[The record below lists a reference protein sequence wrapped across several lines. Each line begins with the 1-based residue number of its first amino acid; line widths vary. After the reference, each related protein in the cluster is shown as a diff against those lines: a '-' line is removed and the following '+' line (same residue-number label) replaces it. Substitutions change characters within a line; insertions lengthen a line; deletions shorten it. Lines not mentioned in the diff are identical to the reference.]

1 MIAYMEKF
9 FKNKSSAIVLSLFA
23 MALWGSAI
31 PLIKTTYMVM
41 DVAPDDFGLKILIAG
56 VRFFMA
62 GLLALFYYKI
72 TGHKSDEAQRIN
84 FKLVFILSLLQT
96 SLQYFFY
103 YIGLSN
109 TFGVKASVIQAFSS
123 FLTVIMAAIFIP
135 TDKLDRYKVVA
146 IVVGTL
152 GVVISNKSGIDES
165 GFKFTGEGFLLMA
178 TFFNALASIVVRIYG
193 KKQNS
198 FLLTGL
204 QFLFGSVVLIVA
216 GFILKKGDF
225 YLTPT
230 VFILLLYG
238 AFISAT
244 AFSIWTF
251 VLKFQDAG
259 EFAVY
264 KLFIPILG
272 SIFSIIF
279 LKESFT
285 VNLLIALTLVIIGT
299 VILNMKRKKAN

>member
-9 FKNKSSAIVLSLFA
+9 FKNKSSAIALSLFA

-31 PLIKTTYMVM
+31 PLIKTTYRVM

-204 QFLFGSVVLIVA
+204 QFLFGSVVLIGA
-216 GFILKKGDF
+216 GFILKKGVF
-225 YLTPT
+225 YFTPV
-230 VFILLLYG
+230 VFILILYG

-272 SIFSIIF
+272 SVFSIIF